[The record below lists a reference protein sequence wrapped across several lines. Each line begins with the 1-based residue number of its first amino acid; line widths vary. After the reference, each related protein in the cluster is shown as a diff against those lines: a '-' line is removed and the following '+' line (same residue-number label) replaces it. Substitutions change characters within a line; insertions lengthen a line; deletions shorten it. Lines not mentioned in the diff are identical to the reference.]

1 MKSLNRKIPPT
12 LLFAGRLN
20 REYILPITG
29 VPILDRAGGSPLYAA
44 GAAAIWGKEIALLA
58 RVGEDYPHQWLHN
71 FAKRGIN
78 TKGVQIVP
86 GSLDLRS
93 FRAYNNKREFS
104 NTNPVRHFAQR
115 ELTFPKALLGYRPF
129 EKREE
134 NNYEHHPA
142 TPLKTEIPHEYLQTK
157 AIHISPLDFKSQGQ
171 LLTAFRVASVKITT
185 LDPSPQYM
193 NINRRQDLHFFLDGL
208 TAFMPSEEELRQ
220 LFWGETHDLWE
231 MAEELGEFGCHFIIV
246 KRGKEGQL
254 LYDVDA
260 KKRWKLPAYVSRV
273 ADPTGAGDAFC
284 GGFLAGI
291 QQSEDP
297 LRAAA
302 HGNVSAS
309 LSMEGSG
316 PFYPTEV
323 LPGLA
328 KARLDALIDMIQEI

>member
-1 MKSLNRKIPPT
+1 MTPI
-12 LLFAGRLN
+12 LLFAGRLS
-20 REYILPITG
+20 REYILPMEG
-29 VPILDRAGGSPLYAA
+29 APILDRAGGSPLYAA
-44 GAAAIWGKEIALLA
+44 GAAAIWEKEIALLA
-58 RVGEDYPHQWLHN
+58 RVGEDYPSQWLLN
-71 FAKRGIN
+71 FAKHGIN

-93 FRAYNNKREFS
+93 FRAYSKKRKLS
-104 NTNPVRHFAQR
+104 YTNPVGHFAQR
-115 ELTFPKALLGYRPF
+115 GLTFPKALLGYRPP
-129 EKREE
+129 EKREKINTE
-134 NNYEHHPA
+134 RHPA
-142 TPLKTEIPHEYLQTK
+142 TPLVTEIPPKYLESK
-157 AIHISPLDFKSQGQ
+157 AIHIAPLDFKSQGQ
-171 LLTAFRVASVKITT
+171 LLATFRATSVKIIT

-193 NINRRQDLHFFLDGL
+193 NTNRRQDLRLFLDGL

-231 MAEELGEFGCHFIIV
+231 MAEELGNFGCQLIII

-254 LYDVDA
+254 LYDANA
-260 KKRWKLPAYVSRV
+260 KKRWELPAYASRV

-284 GGFLAGI
+284 GGFLAGFEK
-291 QQSEDP
+291 SEDP

-328 KARLDALIDMIQEI
+328 QARLDAMLGMIREI